1 MFKWMNKHPRMQK
14 FWKLC
19 LYYEDIYE
27 QRLNRQGDG
36 LLQHCSQWGKVS
48 MVKPVITFSLFFS
61 TKRSFWTTIFW
72 GLSFYTIWDLL
83 IAYRTM
89 YLRFFKL
96 ETMLNNHFNPL
107 ITVPEISRA
116 GVYGEC
122 VLYQNQTVFNG
133 LMISHLEK
141 KNVWK

>member
-1 MFKWMNKHPRMQK
+1 MFKKIVELWHLSCIIMFKWMNKHPRMQK

-48 MVKPVITFSLFFS
+48 MLKPVITFSLFFS

-96 ETMLNNHFNPL
+96 ETLLNNHFKFTFSSYRG
-107 ITVPEISRA
+107 ISSMPESLTA
-116 GVYGEC
+116 N
-122 VLYQNQTVFNG
+122 QN
-133 LMISHLEK
+133 
-141 KNVWK
+141 